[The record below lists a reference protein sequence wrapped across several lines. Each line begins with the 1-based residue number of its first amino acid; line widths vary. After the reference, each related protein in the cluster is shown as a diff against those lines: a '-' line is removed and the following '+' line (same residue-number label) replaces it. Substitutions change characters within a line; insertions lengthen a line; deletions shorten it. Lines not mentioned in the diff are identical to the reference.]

1 MYAGL
6 RRGELRAL
14 RVADVDLATGA
25 IRVERSSPGGWT
37 EEPNPRAAGPRT
49 IWVKGT
55 EAALEPLGLH
65 ECRQT
70 FASLMIA
77 SGVNAKALCSHMVH
91 ATVAITFDT

>member
-1 MYAGL
+1 MFAGL
-6 RRGELRAL
+6 RRGELGAL
-14 RVADVDLATGA
+14 ARGGRRPGHRCDPGGA
-25 IRVERSSPGGWT
+25 LKAWGWT